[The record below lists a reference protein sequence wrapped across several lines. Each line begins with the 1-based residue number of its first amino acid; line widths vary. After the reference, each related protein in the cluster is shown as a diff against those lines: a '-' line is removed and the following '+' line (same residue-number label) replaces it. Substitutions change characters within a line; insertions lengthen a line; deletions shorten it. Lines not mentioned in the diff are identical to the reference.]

1 MNGTGLLGGT
11 INHFITCYD
20 PPKVLVCTHL
30 TEIFNDSCIQESD
43 NIKYYTMSVLRPD
56 DGTNIEDIVFL
67 YRLVPGHALLSYGLH
82 CALLAGVPEEVIK
95 RAASLLNAI
104 GNNNHVDRLCNDKIS
119 AQDRQY
125 KDTIDKI
132 FMLVHIHRHCKLLRT
147 VKNGVDK
154 EVSCCFSGMVE
165 IPEDM
170 ITSVGAVLGNGHAWN
185 LGSQVPQPTTS

>member
-1 MNGTGLLGGT
+1 MLHLCSVALIVFLSHIGS
-11 INHFITCYD
+11 FVPAYD

-56 DGTNIEDIVFL
+56 DGTDIEDIVFL

-125 KDTIDKI
+125 KDTIDKMLSFDACNGDLNLFFQDI
-132 FMLVHIHRHCKLLRT
+132 FP
-147 VKNGVDK
+147 
-154 EVSCCFSGMVE
+154 S
-165 IPEDM
+165 
-170 ITSVGAVLGNGHAWN
+170 
-185 LGSQVPQPTTS
+185 